1 MAARPVRSRHSPNN
15 QKAAVRLGGRLRNAS
30 MTTGIKRTG
39 SLSNFADRQF
49 HWLALAPACIF
60 LVLLTVYPVLELIAM
75 ATSTITFERAREIWR
90 FTPVEN
96 FRQLLDDDIF
106 RIALKN
112 TVVFALVS
120 VVIEVC
126 FGIGLAILVSS
137 AGKAKAI
144 LRTILIIPILMP
156 PVAIGSMWKL
166 MYSLDFG
173 VLNQAIT
180 LIGLPAVNWLG
191 STSLALL
198 SVVIVDVWHWT
209 PFVFLILLAA
219 VEAIPN
225 DVIEAARIDG
235 ASNRSIVFRII
246 IPLIWP
252 TIVVALFFRTILAFK
267 VFDQIFLLTSGGPGT
282 STEVVSLHLHKVYF
296 QQNDLGFGSMLSLAV
311 IAATVA
317 FIWVAYRAGRFVRAR
332 DA

>member
-1 MAARPVRSRHSPNN
+1 
-15 QKAAVRLGGRLRNAS
+15 
-30 MTTGIKRTG
+30 MTTRTDKPRPI
-39 SLSNFADRQF
+39 SEFADRHF
-49 HWLALAPACIF
+49 RWLALAPAVLF
-60 LVLLTVYPVLELIAM
+60 LLILTVYPVVELIAM
-75 ATSTITFERAREIWR
+75 ALSTITFERASEIWQ
-90 FTPVEN
+90 FTPGEN
-96 FRQLLDDDIF
+96 LRQLLDDDIF

-112 TVVFALVS
+112 TVVFALIS
-120 VVIEVC
+120 VIIELG
-126 FGIGLAILVSS
+126 FGLALAILVSS
-137 AGKAKAI
+137 AGRLKG
-144 LRTILIIPILMP
+144 LVRTILIIPILMP

-180 LIGLPAVNWLG
+180 LVGLPPVNWLG

-209 PFVFLILLAA
+209 PFVFLILFAA
-219 VEAIPN
+219 VEAVPG

-252 TIVVALFFRTILAFK
+252 TILVALFFRTILAFK

-282 STEVVSLHLHKVYF
+282 STEVVSLHLYKVYF
-296 QQNDLGFGSMLSLAV
+296 QQNELGYGSMLSLAV
-311 IAATVA
+311 IAATIA
-317 FIWVAYRAGRFVRAR
+317 FIWVGHRAGRFVRAS
-332 DA
+332 

>member
-1 MAARPVRSRHSPNN
+1 
-15 QKAAVRLGGRLRNAS
+15 
-30 MTTGIKRTG
+30 MTTRLDKQRSI
-39 SLSNFADRQF
+39 FEFVDRHF
-49 HWLALAPACIF
+49 HWVALAPATVF
-60 LVLLTVYPVLELIAM
+60 FVLLTVYPVGELVAM
-75 ATSTITFERAREIWR
+75 ALSTITFERAGEIWQ
-90 FTPVEN
+90 FTPGEN
-96 FRQLLDDDIF
+96 FQQLLDDDIF
-106 RIALKN
+106 RVALKN

-120 VVIEVC
+120 VLIELC
-126 FGIGLAILVSS
+126 FGLGLAILVSS
-137 AGKAKAI
+137 AGKAKGV

-173 VLNQAIT
+173 VLNQALT
-180 LIGLPAVNWLG
+180 LIGLSPVNWLG

-209 PFVFLILLAA
+209 PFVFLIVFAA
-219 VEAIPN
+219 VEAVPS

-235 ASNRSIVFRII
+235 APNRSIVLRII

-282 STEVVSLHLHKVYF
+282 STEVVSLHLYKVYF
-296 QQNDLGFGSMLSLAV
+296 QQNDLGYGSMLSLAV

-317 FIWVAYRAGRFVRAR
+317 FIWVAHRAGRFVRAS
-332 DA
+332 

>member
-1 MAARPVRSRHSPNN
+1 
-15 QKAAVRLGGRLRNAS
+15 
-30 MTTGIKRTG
+30 MTTTIKRTRP
-39 SLSNFADRQF
+39 LSDFVDRHF
-49 HWLALAPACIF
+49 FWLALIPAALF
-60 LVLLTVYPVLELIAM
+60 LVLLTVYPVLELVAM
-75 ATSTITFERAREIWR
+75 ALSTITFEHAAEVWR
-90 FTPVEN
+90 FSAADN
-96 FRQLLDDDIF
+96 LQQLIDDDIF

-112 TVVFALVS
+112 TLVFALVS
-120 VVIEVC
+120 VIIEVC
-126 FGIGLAILVSS
+126 FGLGLAILVSS
-137 AGKAKAI
+137 AGKAKGA

-180 LIGLPAVNWLG
+180 AVGLPAVNWLG

-209 PFVFLILLAA
+209 PFVFLILFAA
-219 VEAIPN
+219 VEAVPG
-225 DVIEAARIDG
+225 DVVEAARIDG
-235 ASNRSIVFRII
+235 ASNRSIVFRIL

-282 STEVVSLHLHKVYF
+282 STEVVSLHLYKVYF
-296 QQNDLGFGSMLSLAV
+296 QQNDLGYGSMLSLAV
-311 IAATVA
+311 IAATLSFLFVA
-317 FIWVAYRAGRFVRAR
+317 HRAGRFVRAK

>member
-1 MAARPVRSRHSPNN
+1 
-15 QKAAVRLGGRLRNAS
+15 
-30 MTTGIKRTG
+30 MTTRFKRQG
-39 SLSNFADRQF
+39 AVSDFADRHF
-49 HWLALAPACIF
+49 HWLALGPAAVF
-60 LVLLTVYPVLELIAM
+60 LVLLTVYPVGELIAM
-75 ATSTITFERAREIWR
+75 ALSTITFERASEIWQ
-90 FTPVEN
+90 FTPAEN
-96 FRQLLDDDIF
+96 FQQLLDDDIF

-112 TVVFALVS
+112 TIVFALVS
-120 VVIEVC
+120 VLIELC
-126 FGIGLAILVSS
+126 FGLGLAILVSS
-137 AGKAKAI
+137 AGKGKGV

-180 LIGLPAVNWLG
+180 LVGLSPVNWLG
-191 STSLALL
+191 STSLALF

-209 PFVFLILLAA
+209 PFVFLILFAA
-219 VEAIPN
+219 VEAVPS

-246 IPLIWP
+246 VPLIWP

-282 STEVVSLHLHKVYF
+282 STEVVSLHLYKVYF
-296 QQNDLGFGSMLSLAV
+296 QQNDLGYGSMLSLAV
-311 IAATVA
+311 IAATLA
-317 FIWVAYRAGRFVRAR
+317 FIWVAHRAGRFVRSS

>member
-1 MAARPVRSRHSPNN
+1 
-15 QKAAVRLGGRLRNAS
+15 
-30 MTTGIKRTG
+30 MTTRSEKPRP
-39 SLSNFADRQF
+39 FADFIDRHFQ
-49 HWLALAPACIF
+49 WLALAPAALF
-60 LVLLTVYPVLELIAM
+60 LLLLTVYPVGELIAM
-75 ATSTITFERAREIWR
+75 SLSTITFERASEIWQ
-90 FTPVEN
+90 FTPAEN

-112 TVVFALVS
+112 TVVFAIISVLIELAFGLV
-120 VVIEVC
+120 
-126 FGIGLAILVSS
+126 LAILVSS

-173 VLNQAIT
+173 VLNQAVT
-180 LIGLPAVNWLG
+180 LVGLQPINWLG

-209 PFVFLILLAA
+209 PFVFLILFAA
-219 VEAIPN
+219 VEAVPG

-235 ASNRSIVFRII
+235 AKNRTIVLRII

-252 TIVVALFFRTILAFK
+252 TLLVAMFFRTILAFK

-282 STEVVSLHLHKVYF
+282 STEVVSLHLYKVYF
-296 QQNDLGFGSMLSLAV
+296 QQNDLGYGSMLSIAV
-311 IAATVA
+311 IAATIA
-317 FIWVAYRAGRFVRAR
+317 FIWVAHRAGRFVRAT
-332 DA
+332 

>member
-1 MAARPVRSRHSPNN
+1 MMTRTDKLRPISEFV
-15 QKAAVRLGGRLRNAS
+15 
-30 MTTGIKRTG
+30 
-39 SLSNFADRQF
+39 DRQF
-49 HWLALAPACIF
+49 RWLALAPAVLF
-60 LVLLTVYPVLELIAM
+60 LLLLTVYPVVELIAM
-75 ATSTITFERAREIWR
+75 ALSTITFERASEIWQ
-90 FTPVEN
+90 FTPVGN
-96 FRQLLDDDIF
+96 FQQLLDDDIF

-112 TVVFALVS
+112 TVVFALIS
-120 VVIEVC
+120 VLIELC
-126 FGIGLAILVSS
+126 FGLGLAILVSS
-137 AGKAKAI
+137 AGRLKG
-144 LRTILIIPILMP
+144 LVRTILIIPILMP

-180 LIGLPAVNWLG
+180 LIGLPPVNWLG

-209 PFVFLILLAA
+209 PFVFLILFAA
-219 VEAIPN
+219 VEAVPS

-235 ASNRSIVFRII
+235 ASNRSIVLRII

-282 STEVVSLHLHKVYF
+282 STEVVSLHLYKVYF
-296 QQNDLGFGSMLSLAV
+296 QQNDLGYGSMLSLAV
-311 IAATVA
+311 IAATIA
-317 FIWVAYRAGRFVRAR
+317 FIWVGNRAGRFVRAS
-332 DA
+332 